1 MPSTNIYLTVVLG
14 SILLAYV
21 ANLVVSYL
29 NMRGLDPGLPLEFQ
43 GVFDAEKYKKSQDYT
58 RANARL
64 EAVEETWGTGLLIG
78 FILLG
83 GFNVLDGMVRSRD
96 LPSVVTGLLFFAIL
110 FLLNEILSMPF
121 SLYRNFVIEER
132 FGFNTMT
139 FGVYLADKM
148 KTYFLAVLLGG
159 PLLTALLFF
168 FETAGRLAWL
178 WAWLAA
184 ILIAAAVQYLGPTLI
199 LPLFNKFSP
208 LEQGVLRTAVE
219 DFAAKAEFGLKG
231 VFVMDGSK
239 RSTKSNAFFT
249 GFGKKKR
256 IALFDTLL
264 SRHEPDE
271 IIAILAHEI
280 GHHKKR
286 HVLKNMLL
294 LILKTGVLFYLMS
307 FFLTTQDLFQAFG
320 MEQMSV
326 YAGFVF
332 FLLLYTPASLVLSV
346 AFNALSR
353 KYEYEADGF
362 AVAATGKKEPIISAL
377 KKLSADNLSN
387 LTPHP
392 AYVFLHYSHPP
403 VLARIKAIRELAQPP
418 ATSG

>member
-1 MPSTNIYLTVVLG
+1 MLSTNIYLTIVLG
-14 SILLAYV
+14 SILLAHV
-21 ANLVVSYL
+21 VSLVVSYL
-29 NMRGLDPGLPLEFQ
+29 NMRGLDPEPPLEFQ
-43 GVFDAEKYKKSQDYT
+43 GVFDAEKYKKSQDYA

-64 EAVEETWGTGLLIG
+64 EAVEETWSTGLLIG

-83 GFNVLDGMVRSRD
+83 GFNVLDGIVRSWD
-96 LPSVVTGLLFFAIL
+96 MAPVVTGLVFFGILFF
-110 FLLNEILSMPF
+110 LNDILSMPF
-121 SLYRNFVIEER
+121 SLYRNFALEER

-139 FGVYLADKM
+139 FGVYITDKV
-148 KTYFLAVLLGG
+148 KTYFLVILLGG
-159 PLLTALLFF
+159 ALIGALLFF
-168 FETAGRLAWL
+168 FEAAGPLAWL
-178 WAWLAA
+178 WAWLATILTSVA
-184 ILIAAAVQYLGPTLI
+184 IQYLGPTLI

-208 LEQGVLRTAVE
+208 LEEGELRTAIE
-219 DFAAKAEFGLKG
+219 DFAAKAGFGLKG

-271 IIAILAHEI
+271 IVSILAHEI
-280 GHHKKR
+280 GHYKKR

-294 LILKTGVLFYLMS
+294 TILRTGILFYLMS
-307 FFLTTQDLFQAFG
+307 FFLTSQGLFGAFG
-320 MEQMSV
+320 MEHMSV

-332 FLLLYTPASLVLSV
+332 FLLLYTPVSLVLSV
-346 AFNALSR
+346 VFNALSR
-353 KYEYEADGF
+353 KYEYQADGF
-362 AVAATGKKEPIISAL
+362 AVAATGKKEPMISAL
-377 KKLSADNLSN
+377 KKLSANNLSN

-403 VLARIKAIRELAQPP
+403 VLARIKAIREIASRS
-418 ATSG
+418 AINE

>member
-1 MPSTNIYLTVVLG
+1 MLCANIYLTVVLG

-21 ANLVVSYL
+21 VNLAVSYL
-29 NMRGLDPGLPLEFQ
+29 NMRGLDPELPLEFQ
-43 GVFDAEKYKKSQDYT
+43 GVFDAEKYKKSQEYA

-64 EAVEETWGTGLLIG
+64 EAVEETWSTGLLIG

-83 GFNVLDGMVRSRD
+83 GFNILDGIVRSWD
-96 LPSVVTGLLFFAIL
+96 MSSIATGLLFFAIL
-110 FLLNEILSMPF
+110 FFLNDIFSLPF

-132 FGFNTMT
+132 FEFNTMT
-139 FGVYLADKM
+139 FGVYMADKV

-159 PLLTALLFF
+159 PLLGALLFF
-168 FETAGRLAWL
+168 FEAAGPFAWL
-178 WAWLAA
+178 WAWLATV
-184 ILIAAAVQYLGPTLI
+184 LTAVTIQYLAPTLI
-199 LPLFNKFSP
+199 LPLFNKFTP
-208 LEQGVLRTAVE
+208 LEQGTLRTAIE
-219 DFAAKAEFGLKG
+219 DFAARAGFGLKG

-256 IALFDTLL
+256 IALFDTLI

-280 GHHKKR
+280 GHYKKR

-294 LILKTGVLFYLMS
+294 LILKTGILFYLMS
-307 FFLTTQDLFQAFG
+307 FFLTSQGLFNAFG
-320 MEQMSV
+320 MEQISV
-326 YAGFVF
+326 HAGFVF
-332 FLLLYTPASLVLSV
+332 FLFLYTPVSLVLSV

-353 KYEYEADGF
+353 KYEYQADGF
-362 AVAATGKKEPIISAL
+362 AVAATGKKEPMISAL

-403 VLARIKAIRELAQPP
+403 VLARIKAIREPVSSSVS
-418 ATSG
+418 SG